1 MSVRKKKPRR
11 GRPPGPPENRRRRV
25 MSFRV
30 TDAELGV
37 YMGAA
42 ESLGEELGDW
52 ARRVLTAEAMRPFGG
67 GK

>member
-1 MSVRKKKPRR
+1 
-11 GRPPGPPENRRRRV
+11 

-67 GK
+67 ATK